1 MAKVVFTR
9 NIQRHVSCPSV
20 EVEGATVR
28 EVLDAVFADNPRVRN
43 YVLDDQGALRK
54 HMVVFV
60 DGRQVVDRATLA
72 DKVVPCAE
80 VYVMQ
85 ALSGGLR

>member
-1 MAKVVFTR
+1 M
-9 NIQRHVSCPSV
+9 
-20 EVEGATVR
+20 R
-28 EVLDAVFADNPRVRN
+28 EVLDAVFASNPRARG

-60 DGRQVVDRATLA
+60 DGETIRDRTTLSDPVAPDA
-72 DKVVPCAE
+72 D

-85 ALSGGLR
+85 ALSGG